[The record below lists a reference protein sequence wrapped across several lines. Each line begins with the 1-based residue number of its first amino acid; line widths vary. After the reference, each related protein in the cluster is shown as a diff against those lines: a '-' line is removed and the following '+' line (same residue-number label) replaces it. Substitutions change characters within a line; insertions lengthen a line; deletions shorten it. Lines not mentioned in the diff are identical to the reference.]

1 MDMSKR
7 KIEVL
12 RFLNRPFFEMEGR
25 ELGQFLVEVMFN
37 ADKIQKG
44 EEPSFPYTEVENPM
58 GLANNIITDL
68 KREISLRN

>member
-7 KIEVL
+7 KIMTL

-37 ADKIQKG
+37 AEKIQKG
-44 EEPSFPYTEVENPM
+44 EEPSFPYNQVEDPM
-58 GLANNIITDL
+58 DLASNLINDL
-68 KREISLRN
+68 QREISLRN